1 MNTLN
6 LRFGAMSPT
15 IKQQLNEQGYKIDN
29 TDCVHFQKDAEA
41 ITRLRIRGMLNDS
54 QCKSATDKLFKK
66 ISQSLK
72 TKTK

>member
-1 MNTLN
+1 MNTLK

-15 IKQQLNEQGYKIDN
+15 IKQQLKEQGYKMDA

-54 QCKSATDKLFKK
+54 QCKSAHDKLFKNITK
-66 ISQSLK
+66 SLTNK
-72 TKTK
+72 K